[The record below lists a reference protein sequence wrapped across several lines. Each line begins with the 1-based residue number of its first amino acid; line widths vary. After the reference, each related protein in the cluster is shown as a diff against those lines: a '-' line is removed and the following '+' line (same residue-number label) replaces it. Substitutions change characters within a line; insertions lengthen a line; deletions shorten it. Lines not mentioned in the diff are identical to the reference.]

1 MAAGLKSSL
10 SNSRKRRASAS
21 ARHALARPLPG
32 GKGISNDCGGRVA
45 PTRFYRSVGN
55 DIESYRCLQS
65 RARFSQASLSLCK
78 QSSSTDRSA
87 GFYRHSK
94 EDLQAPESFP
104 AIAVPWARP
113 ARGFPPIVP
122 RKRRRRGTYESTST
136 HRRSRKPGGYRL
148 NKRNDESS

>member
-21 ARHALARPLPG
+21 ARHAPARPLPG

-45 PTRFYRSVGN
+45 PARFYRSVGN

-94 EDLQAPESFP
+94 KDLHEPFP
-104 AIAVPWARP
+104 AIAAPWACP
-113 ARGFPPIVP
+113 ARDFPPIVP
-122 RKRRRRGTYESTST
+122 RKRRRRGTYGSTST

-148 NKRNDESS
+148 NKPNDESS